1 MGEVKGATCFLD
13 FSEFFLPDG
22 VFQRLVCLCAEYA
35 RNSEKRSLRPKVKR
49 KAALLSFGYNPFR
62 LDVQGDV
69 IKIVV
74 DKKAEDTAKTI
85 KLLVSMFQKLK
96 DDVMSE
102 RLKWKLVLQSPASNG
117 AKVEY
122 TEAAE
127 AWKQGE
133 SKSWGLDG
141 DLVELSEFQLFFS
154 NNLGSLVD
162 DSDNGVVDDKDK
174 PLSLPDGCKHHV
186 FLSHTQTT
194 AGDAVHVLSLLLKA
208 RGIEVWYD
216 QSMEKLA
223 KQDMERGIKES
234 ACFLLF
240 LSVGVMESKYCQ
252 FEMKT
257 ALKQKKPILLMYEAD
272 SKKAGYQDFEK
283 YIEAAPREMA
293 ETFEKAESMEF
304 QRRYFLRDAMV
315 NELIRRIEQHF

>member
-186 FLSHTQTT
+186 FLSHTQRT
-194 AGDAVHVLSLLLKA
+194 AGDVALSLSLLLKA
-208 RGIEVWYD
+208 KGLEVWYD

-223 KQDMERGIKES
+223 KPDMERGIKES

-240 LSVGVMESKYCQ
+240 LSVGVMDSEYCK
-252 FEMKT
+252 FEMTT
-257 ALKQKKPILLMYEAD
+257 ATKLQKPIILMHEGDAKRPGFQAFEDYI
-272 SKKAGYQDFEK
+272 KKAPK
-283 YIEAAPREMA
+283 EMA
-293 ETFEKAESMEF
+293 KTFENVESMEF
-304 QRRYFLRDAMV
+304 QRRYYLREAMEK
-315 NELIRRIEQHF
+315 ELIRRIKEHM